1 MAIHLVTDTLPREQL
16 VKVAYAAWARADQ
29 MALLSLVTDDC
40 EFQLVGNPVLNPH
53 AGLRVGKAGLRE
65 TMRQFH
71 ADFVVREFLIEKII
85 AQGDDAVIHW
95 HSHLELVRT
104 GRIIESERCDILSFR
119 GNLICRIKCF
129 FDSASMAVATGRAH
143 LPDAEPAKARPRRRA
158 ELISPPGPAGS
169 RPSYRP

>member
-40 EFQLVGNPVLNPH
+40 EFQLIGNPVLNPH

-71 ADFVVREFLIEKII
+71 ADFVVQEFLIEKII

-95 HSHLELVRT
+95 HSHLEFVRT
-104 GRIIESERCDILSFR
+104 GRIIESERCDIIAFR
-119 GNLICRIKCF
+119 GNLISRIKCF
-129 FDSASMAVATGRAH
+129 FDSASMAVATGRMQA
-143 LPDAEPAKARPRRRA
+143 PETEAPKVRARRKA
-158 ELISPPGPAGS
+158 
-169 RPSYRP
+169 